1 MNESNSKKAYIMNI
15 SSLLIVGTIGV
26 FRRSIPIGSSLLA
39 FYRGLIGS
47 VSLLIFALLFKRG
60 SLGIP
65 DKKKLTAMI
74 INGAVISTNWMLLFE
89 AYNYTTIPKATLA
102 YYMQPTIVMLL
113 SPIVFHEK
121 LTARK
126 LLCAG
131 VSLFGMVLVTGIGEL
146 SAADS
151 DLRGILFALAA
162 ACFYAIA
169 VMTNK
174 KIGGAD
180 AYQKTIIQLLAAA
193 VAMIPYMIIRGEF
206 QGLWELDTKTLL
218 LVLFVGIIH
227 TGLTYI
233 LYFGSMSDLKAQT
246 ISVLGYIDPVT
257 AMIVSYLVFREGLS
271 FTSLIGAILII
282 GSAIVSEMER

>member
-1 MNESNSKKAYIMNI
+1 MNENNSKKAYIMNI

-47 VSLLIFALLFKRG
+47 ISLLIIAFLFKRG

-102 YYMQPTIVMLL
+102 YYMRPTIVMLL

-271 FTSLIGAILII
+271 FTSLIGAVLII
-282 GSAIVSEMER
+282 GSAIVSETE